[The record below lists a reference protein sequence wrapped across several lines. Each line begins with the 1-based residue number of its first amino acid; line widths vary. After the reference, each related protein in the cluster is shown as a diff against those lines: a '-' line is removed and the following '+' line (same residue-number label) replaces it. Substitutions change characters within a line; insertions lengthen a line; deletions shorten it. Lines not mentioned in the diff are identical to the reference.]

1 MVTPHSFEYHD
12 AAAHVGVSV
21 DVIRRAV
28 RAGDLTPRYPT
39 SKPVIRAAD
48 LQAWIDRAP
57 TEKPEKG

>member
-1 MVTPHSFEYHD
+1 MAVIAYGYHD
-12 AAAHVGVSV
+12 AAAAAGVSI

-39 SKPVIRAAD
+39 SKPVIRAID